1 MLTDE
6 EGWAP
11 FLFMIKYKKN
21 GGIHMELKE
30 KVKNLP
36 SSPGVYLMKDTR
48 AQIIYVGKA
57 KNLKNRVRSY
67 FQNSQSHSQK
77 IIKLKASLKDFDYIL
92 TDTEFEAFMLEC
104 KLIKEIKPH
113 FNRMMKSPQSYI
125 YIRIRIDTSYQRI
138 EICKSPDKSNSL
150 YFGPYTSKHTVER
163 AIQGVKEFYKISCS
177 SPSNKNTP
185 CLNYSLGL
193 CIGMCLG
200 GAALDQYN
208 DSINKI
214 SKLLQGI
221 DLDLLEAMERRMIE
235 ASERFEFEEAVKYRD
250 TLEAFQSLINKEKV
264 IEFTESNKNMVV
276 IETLTDC
283 DFKLFLIKKNNILFC
298 EKYSWSDLAS
308 IHETI
313 KNKILTTFT
322 KEDGASKKVSRDEID
337 AAQIIYS
344 YLRGSNCS
352 NIIISEQLLDAE
364 DTTKL
369 DEELNKFLHSALNY

>member
-1 MLTDE
+1 
-6 EGWAP
+6 
-11 FLFMIKYKKN
+11 
-21 GGIHMELKE
+21 MELKE

-36 SSPGVYLMKDTR
+36 SSPGVYLMKDSR

-104 KLIKEIKPH
+104 QLIREIKPI

-125 YIRIRIDTSYQRI
+125 YIGIQMDDGYQRI
-138 EICKSPDKSNSL
+138 EICSNPDKPNSL

-163 AIQGVKEFYKISCS
+163 ALQGIKDFYKISCS
-177 SPSNKNTP
+177 TPSNKNTP

-193 CIGMCLG
+193 CIGMCMG

-214 SKLLQGI
+214 IG
-221 DLDLLEAMERRMIE
+221 LLEGKDTSLLEIFERRMIA
-235 ASERFEFEEAVKYRD
+235 ASETFEFEEAVKYRD
-250 TLEAFQSLINKEKV
+250 MLETIHSLLNKEKV
-264 IEFTESNKNMVV
+264 IEFTESDKNLVV
-276 IETLTDC
+276 IESLTDRT
-283 DFKLFLIKKNNILFC
+283 FKLFLIKKNNVLFS
-298 EKYSWSDLAS
+298 EKYQWSEV
-308 IHETI
+308 ETLRKAI
-313 KNKILTTFT
+313 KTTVLSTFKTKKETSAKKINK
-322 KEDGASKKVSRDEID
+322 DEID

-344 YLRGSNCS
+344 YLKGSNS
-352 NIIISEQLLDAE
+352 RYLIISEQMLDLEYTTDLDAE
-364 DTTKL
+364 L
-369 DEELNKFLHSALNY
+369 MKFLTYRETVN